1 MKPYYRKYQI
11 VFLLVLAI
19 VTFSCLDLEEKP
31 LGSLVNDSFFKT
43 ESDLQAAVTAVYRPL
58 IQDPWGGF
66 GSTRIWLP
74 LMGAD
79 DLTTLPGGNKGDYRE
94 FDQFNPT
101 NINAA
106 LPGAAWKNHYD
117 LIYAANNVIENYEKV
132 DGRETFINQCVAQA
146 RFLRAFAYFWLT
158 RVYGDLPLVTS
169 VITDL
174 EIELSPVSS
183 VYELIVD
190 DLNFAKDNLPS
201 SWPGEPGRPS
211 SWTAKSLLSSVY
223 LTMAGW
229 PLKDESKYA
238 LAASMAKDV
247 IDNGPYTLEDNF
259 ADLWTMANEKNHEFI
274 WTIQMTGIPG
284 NPQLTTIVGYPTM
297 PGEESGWDDVFFEV
311 GFYNR
316 FPDGPRKD
324 ATFHTQFLDKQGN
337 PTVTFENSSTK
348 HPYIA
353 KYRDGALSWLDS
365 FEHLFM
371 TGRDICFL
379 RFAEVLLTYAEAQ
392 AMADGTPNNEAY
404 QAVNKVRNRAELV
417 DLPEGMGKMDF
428 RDAIIEERGWELAAE
443 FSRWFDL
450 IRTEKVEEMAALK
463 DPLDLEPK
471 GTVDKTKYH
480 APIPYGEILLNPN
493 LANSTQYP

>member
-1 MKPYYRKYQI
+1 
-11 VFLLVLAI
+11 
-19 VTFSCLDLEEKP
+19 
-31 LGSLVNDSFFKT
+31 
-43 ESDLQAAVTAVYRPL
+43 
-58 IQDPWGGF
+58 
-66 GSTRIWLP
+66 
-74 LMGAD
+74 
-79 DLTTLPGGNKGDYRE
+79 
-94 FDQFNPT
+94 
-101 NINAA
+101 
-106 LPGAAWKNHYD
+106 
-117 LIYAANNVIENYEKV
+117 
-132 DGRETFINQCVAQA
+132 
-146 RFLRAFAYFWLT
+146 
-158 RVYGDLPLVTS
+158 LPLVTS